1 MKYQLEYDKL
11 ALNKPFYYKKR
22 GEWLDCLQIWL
33 RFSPISTVSKGDT
46 PIEVPLKLKDG
57 TKKMLSDLVRV
68 GFDGKKFTFENV
80 EESLVQYEVVTY
92 GRGLT
97 NDNNIHIT
105 DAKEFDEIVKKY
117 SQYIEKDTQLQNLAY
132 SWVEITPFS

>member
-11 ALNKPFYYKKR
+11 ALTEPFYYEER

-33 RFSPISTVSKGDT
+33 RFSPIFTVPKGDT
-46 PIEVPLKLKDG
+46 PIEVPLNLKDG

-68 GFDGKKFTFENV
+68 AFDGKKFTFENV
-80 EESLVQYEVVTY
+80 QDTLVQYEIVAY

-105 DAKEFDEIVKKY
+105 DAKEFTEIVKKY
-117 SQYIEKDTQLQNLAY
+117 NQYIEIDTRLQNLAY
-132 SWVEITPFS
+132 SWHLLD